1 MSQGFETHRADLLK
15 ELDGF
20 RVEIDEANERADLIL
35 DRPPFN
41 IVRMPQRPQISAVI
55 DELDHNDAVRV
66 IVIRSEGQHFSSG
79 GDIPGFME
87 ASQETVSQLHKYI
100 AAPERCS
107 KPVIAAIRGYCF
119 GVGFEL
125 SLACDFRI
133 VSETAEMALPEMR
146 IGMIPGSGGSA
157 RLEKMIGVSRAKNVS
172 LRSLRIPGKQA
183 EAWGIAAECVADDKL
198 EEAVAS
204 LVKELRQ
211 FSPLAQR
218 TLKNVLNH
226 SVNSPL
232 EQAMEIEGQAYGRL
246 RGGRDFAE
254 GVASFV
260 EKRRPKFTG
269 E

>member
-1 MSQGFETHRADLLK
+1 MSQSFSTHRADLLQD
-15 ELDGF
+15 LDGF
-20 RVEIDEANERADLIL
+20 RVEIDAENQRGDLIL

-41 IVRMPQRPQISAVI
+41 IVRMPQRPQIAAVI
-55 DELDHNDAVRV
+55 DELDHDDRVRV
-66 IVIRSEGQHFSSG
+66 VVIRSEGKHFSSG

-172 LRSLRIPGKQA
+172 LRSIRIPGKQA
-183 EAWGIAAECVADDKL
+183 ETWGIAAECVPDGDL
-198 EEAVAS
+198 ESAVAG

-260 EKRRPKFTG
+260 EKRRPTFTG
-269 E
+269 Q

>member
-1 MSQGFETHRADLLK
+1 MSNSFSTYRADLLK

-20 RVEIDEANERADLIL
+20 RVEIDAENARADLVL
-35 DRPPFN
+35 DRAPLN
-41 IVRMPQRPQISAVI
+41 IIRMPQRPQIAAVI
-55 DELDHNDAVRV
+55 DELDHDDRVRV
-66 IVIRSEGQHFSSG
+66 IVIRSEGKHFSSG
-79 GDIPGFME
+79 GEIPGFLE
-87 ASQETVSQLHKYI
+87 ASQETVSQLHKYV

-133 VSETAEMALPEMR
+133 VSETAELALPEMR

-172 LRSLRIPGKQA
+172 MRSIRIPGKQA
-183 EAWGIAAECVADDKL
+183 EEWGIAAECVADEDL
-198 EEAVAS
+198 ETAVAS
-204 LVKELRQ
+204 LVKELCQ

-246 RGGRDFAE
+246 RGGKDFAE
-254 GVASFV
+254 GVASFL
-260 EKRRPKFTG
+260 EKRRPTFTG

>member
-1 MSQGFETHRADLLK
+1 MSTSFPTYRADLLK
-15 ELDGF
+15 DLDGF
-20 RVEIDEANERADLIL
+20 RVEIDAEAERADLIL
-35 DRPPFN
+35 DRPPLN
-41 IVRMPQRPQISAVI
+41 IVRMPQRPQIAAVI
-55 DELDHNDAVRV
+55 DELDHDDRVRV
-66 IVIRSEGQHFSSG
+66 IVIRSEGKHFSSG
-79 GDIPGFME
+79 GEIPGFLE

-172 LRSLRIPGKQA
+172 LRSIRIPGKKA
-183 EAWGIAAECVADDKL
+183 EEWGIACDCVADEDL
-198 EEAVAS
+198 EAATAA

-246 RGGRDFAE
+246 RGGKDFAE
-254 GVASFV
+254 GVASFA

>member
-1 MSQGFETHRADLLK
+1 MSNSFTTYRTELLK
-15 ELDGF
+15 NLDGF
-20 RVEIDEANERADLIL
+20 RVEINPESQRADIIL

-41 IVRMPQRPQISAVI
+41 IIRRPQRPQISAVI
-55 DELDHNDAVRV
+55 DELDHDDRVRV
-66 IVIRSEGQHFSSG
+66 IVIRAEGQHFSSG
-79 GDIPGFME
+79 GEIPGFME
-87 ASQETVSQLHKYI
+87 ASQETVSQLHKYV

-133 VSETAEMALPEMR
+133 VSETAELALPEMR

-172 LRSLRIPGKQA
+172 LRSIRISGKKA
-183 EAWGIAAECVADDKL
+183 EEWGIAAECVPDDKL
-198 EEAVAS
+198 EETVES
-204 LVKELRQ
+204 IVKELCQ

>member
-1 MSQGFETHRADLLK
+1 MSTSFTTYRTELLK

-20 RVEIDEANERADLIL
+20 RVEVDAENARADLIL

-41 IVRMPQRPQISAVI
+41 IVRMNQRPQISAVI
-55 DELDHNDAVRV
+55 DELDHDDRVRV
-66 IVIRSEGQHFSSG
+66 IVIRSEGKHFSSG
-79 GDIPGFME
+79 GHIPGFME

-107 KPVIAAIRGYCF
+107 KPVIAQIRGYCF

-183 EAWGIAAECVADDKL
+183 EAWGIAAECVPDDKL
-198 EEAVAS
+198 EEATAS
-204 LVKELRQ
+204 LVKELTQ

-246 RGGRDFAE
+246 RGGKDFAE

>member
-1 MSQGFETHRADLLK
+1 MTQGFTDYRADLLK
-15 ELDGF
+15 DLDGF
-20 RVEIDEANERADLIL
+20 RVEVDAEQQRGDIVLH
-35 DRPPFN
+35 RPPLN
-41 IVRMPQRPQISAVI
+41 IIRMPQRPQIAAVI
-55 DELDHNDAVRV
+55 DALDHDDRVRV
-66 IVIRSEGQHFSSG
+66 IVIRSEGEHFSSG
-79 GDIPGFME
+79 GDIPGFLE
-87 ASQETVSQLHKYI
+87 ASQETVSQLHKYV

-107 KPVIAAIRGYCF
+107 KPVIAAVRGYCF

-125 SLACDFRI
+125 SLACDFR
-133 VSETAEMALPEMR
+133 VCSETAEFALPEMR

-172 LRSLRIPGKQA
+172 MRSLRIPGKQA
-183 EAWGIAAECVADDKL
+183 EAWGIVAECVADDAL
-198 EEAVAS
+198 ETATAK
-204 LVKELRQ
+204 LVKELCQ

-246 RGGRDFAE
+246 RGGKDFAE

>member
-1 MSQGFETHRADLLK
+1 MSQSFPTRRAELLK

-20 RVEIDEANERADLIL
+20 LVEIDEENERADLVL

-41 IVRMPQRPQISAVI
+41 IVRMPQRPQIAAVI
-55 DELDHNDAVRV
+55 DELDQDERVRV
-66 IVIRSEGQHFSSG
+66 IVIRSEGKHFSSG

-133 VSETAEMALPEMR
+133 VSETAELALPEMR

-172 LRSLRIPGKQA
+172 LRSIRIPGKQA
-183 EAWGIAAECVADDKL
+183 EAWGIAAECVADEEL
-198 EEAVAS
+198 ENAVAS

-246 RGGRDFAE
+246 RGGKDFAE